1 MLTVQRLEALE
12 AEGARQTVLGT
23 PGAEGLE
30 IMGGYAACLGA
41 ISPLTHVL
49 GAGAQGPVTAT
60 DFEAV
65 ERFYAE
71 RGCDTTFE
79 LSPMADPTMIEH
91 ANHRGYRL
99 TQFENTLVATL
110 VSPPVEPGVS
120 IRRLER
126 GEHDAWSRFM
136 IQAFLGREEVSD
148 EEASIGASIAPYATI
163 YVAEVDGQWAA
174 TGALWIHDEIGWFIA
189 DATRPEYR
197 NRGLQGALIER
208 RLIDAM
214 SAGAKHGLAGTAP
227 NSISQGNYLRRGFR
241 VLYTKFTVSR
251 RLG

>member
-12 AEGARQTVLGT
+12 AEGARQTVRCT
-23 PGAEGLE
+23 PGAEGLD
-30 IMGGYAACLGA
+30 IMGGHAAYLGPS
-41 ISPLTHVL
+41 SPLTHVI
-49 GAGAQGPVTAT
+49 GAGAQGRVTAAE
-60 DFEAV
+60 FEAV
-65 ERFYAE
+65 ERFYEE
-71 RGCDTTFE
+71 RGCDTIFE
-79 LSPMADPTMIEH
+79 LSPMTDPTMIEQ
-91 ANHRGYRL
+91 ANQRGYRL
-99 TQFENTLVATL
+99 SQFENSLVATF
-110 VSPPVEPGVS
+110 VSPPAEPAAS
-120 IRRLER
+120 IRRLR
-126 GEHDAWSRFM
+126 ADEHHAWSRFM

-174 TGALWIHDEIGWFIA
+174 TGALWIHDEIAWFMA
-189 DATRPEYR
+189 DATNPAYR

-214 SAGAKHGLAGTAP
+214 GAGAKHGLAGTAP

-251 RLG
+251 RPG